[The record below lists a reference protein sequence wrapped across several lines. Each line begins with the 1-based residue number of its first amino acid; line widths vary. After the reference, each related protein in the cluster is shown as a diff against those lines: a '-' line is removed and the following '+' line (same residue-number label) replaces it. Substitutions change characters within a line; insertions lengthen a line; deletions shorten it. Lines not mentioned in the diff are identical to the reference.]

1 MPQKKPLSSS
11 PINAREFDQLIRLF
25 GLLEAEPL
33 VAVGVSGGADSLC
46 LVLLLDS
53 WLRRRRGRA
62 VALIVDHQLRPEAKR
77 EIQQL
82 QGIF

>member
-1 MPQKKPLSSS
+1 MPQKKPVSSS
-11 PINAREFDQLIRLF
+11 PINAREFDQLISLF

-53 WLRRRRGRA
+53 AAAEGALLR
-62 VALIVDHQLRPEAKR
+62 
-77 EIQQL
+77 
-82 QGIF
+82 